1 MKKYERV
8 KSNVEFNNII
18 QKGKKLSNK
27 YFTIFFIESDQ
38 TIVRFGISAPK
49 KLGNAVIRNKLKR
62 QTRHLVDETK
72 NLFKNR
78 RNYIIITKEACLH
91 SAFETKLKALNELI
105 GEINET

>member
-1 MKKYERV
+1 MKKNERV
-8 KSNVEFNNII
+8 KSNVEFNSII
-18 QKGKKLSNK
+18 QKGKKTSNK

-91 SAFETKLKALNELI
+91 SSFETKLKALKELI
-105 GEINET
+105 GETNET